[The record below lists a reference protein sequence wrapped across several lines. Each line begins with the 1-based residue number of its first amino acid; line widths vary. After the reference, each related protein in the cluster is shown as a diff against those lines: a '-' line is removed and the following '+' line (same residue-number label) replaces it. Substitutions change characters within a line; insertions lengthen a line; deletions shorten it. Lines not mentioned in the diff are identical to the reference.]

1 MKDPFKKFKAWFK
14 LVKDQK
20 IQDPTVFALATS
32 DQKKQPHVRMVLLKY
47 IHKDGFIFFTNLK
60 SNKGK
65 QFLKNNKLSMC
76 FYWESIERQI
86 RVSGNGEIVENN
98 QSDSY
103 FESRPLGSKIG
114 AWASKQSSEISSR
127 SQLTKNIKFYEKKF
141 ENQNVPRPNYWVGIK
156 IKPYE
161 FEFWKQGKF
170 RLHQR
175 EYYFLKANKWQTRL
189 LSP

>member
-14 LVKDQK
+14 LVKDKK

-47 IHKDGFIFFTNLK
+47 IHNDGFIFFTNLK

-76 FYWESIERQI
+76 FYWESIDRQI

-141 ENQNVPRPNYWVGIK
+141 ENQTVPRPNYWVGIK

-175 EYYFLKANKWQTRL
+175 EYYFLKAKKWQTRL